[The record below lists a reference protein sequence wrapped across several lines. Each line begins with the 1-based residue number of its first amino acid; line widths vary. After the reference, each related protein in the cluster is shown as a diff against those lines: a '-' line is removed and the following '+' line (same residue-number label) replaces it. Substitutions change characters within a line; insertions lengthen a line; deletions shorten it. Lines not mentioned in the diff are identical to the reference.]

1 MKKRIIRYSEAFKL
15 EVVSAIESGEV
26 EGIPQAMKRFGIT
39 GATTVKRWLSKYGKN
54 HLIPK
59 VVRVEKPNEKRCIE
73 ELHKENERL
82 KRALAD
88 SHMETVL
95 YCFWFE
101 VACEEFGVK
110 DIESFKF
117 QKDYRLRYQ

>member
-15 EVVSAIESGEV
+15 EVVSSIESGEM

-39 GATTVKRWLSKYGKN
+39 GATTVKSWLFKYGKN

-73 ELHKENERL
+73 ELRKENERL
-82 KRALAD
+82 KKALAD
-88 SHMETVL
+88 SHMDAVL
-95 YCFWFE
+95 YRSWFE
-101 VACEEFGVK
+101 VACEEFGVE
-110 DIESFKF
+110 DIESFK
-117 QKDYRLRYQ
+117 KKLENRL